1 MVVTRRQFFNRGLI
15 TFFGLGLSGFG
26 AATLAFLWPK
36 LGVGFGSV
44 INLGSIQSVHAKID
58 DGDGFAYYPEGRTWV
73 TQYPQAALATAR
85 RRSEER
91 RVGKECVST
100 CRSRWS
106 PYNSK
111 KNSHKKNNIKS
122 DITRKIK

>member
-1 MVVTRRQFFNRGLI
+1 MATLVRAPPAPFVPPDPETMGVTRRQFFNRGLI

-44 INLGSIQSVHAKID
+44 INLGSIQSVQAKID

-73 TQYPQAALATAR
+73 TQYRSEAR
-85 RRSEER
+85 RG
-91 RVGKECVST
+91 GKECVST
-100 CRSRWS
+100 WRYGW
-106 PYNSK
+106 
-111 KNSHKKNNIKS
+111 
-122 DITRKIK
+122 

>member
-1 MVVTRRQFFNRGLI
+1 MGVTRRQFFNRGLI
-15 TFFGLGLSGFG
+15 SFFGLGLSGFG

-73 TQYPQAALATAR
+73 TQYPQAALSTAR
-85 RRSEER
+85 RVNSPAELAGMEA
-91 RVGKECVST
+91 GLAALHQKCPPPG
-100 CRSRWS
+100 CRW
-106 PYNSK
+106 PAGNASK
-111 KNSHKKNNIKS
+111 W
-122 DITRKIK
+122 